1 MYMRTV
7 RHASIAG
14 YTNEITFKK
23 SVMEYSRCQSLLC
36 KQIILRILKE
46 LKNVLRILKE
56 LKGNLK
62 NVLKILTVILC
73 PQAKWP

>member
-1 MYMRTV
+1 
-7 RHASIAG
+7 
-14 YTNEITFKK
+14 
-23 SVMEYSRCQSLLC
+23 MEYSRCQSLLC

-62 NVLKILTVILC
+62 NVLKILTAILC

>member
-1 MYMRTV
+1 
-7 RHASIAG
+7 
-14 YTNEITFKK
+14 
-23 SVMEYSRCQSLLC
+23 MEYSRCQSLIC
-36 KQIILRILKE
+36 KQIFLGIFKE

-73 PQAKWP
+73 PQAK

>member
-1 MYMRTV
+1 M
-7 RHASIAG
+7 
-14 YTNEITFKK
+14 
-23 SVMEYSRCQSLLC
+23 LC